1 MQKILFISDMSPSK
15 NFTGGIM
22 NAQLIRFLLEEKNN
36 IDITYYCIEDK
47 YIKPDHDYTAIDDV
61 NFIYK
66 EKPAE
71 TICKENEQT
80 EFTYNYQKRKIIRDF
95 EKYLDRNK
103 FDKIMLVIQGE
114 ILTEIAYSVLKKGLP
129 YVVEVWDPIEWW
141 TKEHLFSEKREKKVI
156 YKYNEVLKHA
166 TKCITVSK
174 AMSEYYKKTLGI
186 DCVEVMPPLKRKVIE
201 KIRKDKNKFVIALSG
216 QVYAEEEL
224 KKLFQAL
231 DLLNWKLNNKKVYFE
246 YYGGETKW
254 DNFIAK
260 DSKYKDRVI
269 IHGFINQNELLVKLN
284 QVDLLYCPY
293 FFSDNEI
300 LKKVATLSFPSKLI
314 TYLSLPVVTLVH
326 GPEYANP
333 VKFVKSNKCAYA
345 IISNNPEQIAK
356 ELEKI
361 ATSNNDKIIE
371 NAHKT
376 FDKNFSYE
384 VVKKNLFKALDIKY
398 DPKKKLRILEVN
410 NIDLQGRRFNG
421 YDLLDVIDNE
431 TPHRAHQIIT
441 YKSSDDNRV
450 KKFYSNQQQLNLEWQ
465 TLSEEANE
473 LSVHSQLS
481 ITSNILKNNEFYTNA
496 DVVHY
501 HLIHNTKLNFHDLI
515 EMAAS
520 RPTILTFHDL
530 WNFTGRCVHPHSCEK
545 WKTGCENCQ
554 YLDTLFPF
562 KEDNC
567 HSLWELKKK
576 VYKNMDI
583 DIVVST
589 PFMMDL
595 VKTSPLTSHFKH
607 VHYIPFGVDLDY
619 FNEKISKEKA
629 REKLGLPQDEVVLFF
644 RAQAAMKGTEYIVE
658 AMKMLNIDKK
668 ITLLSCSETGLLDSL
683 KDKYNVVDL
692 GVIQNEELL
701 LAYRACDFFLM
712 PSKAESFGLMA
723 IEAMACGKTV
733 VVFNNTALPSVTH
746 APECGVLVE
755 DRNSKELCKAIKNL
769 IENPEEL
776 ERRNKLSR
784 KIAEENYDVHVYN
797 DKIKKLYEEVYTRQ
811 KDNIIKPNEIKIDYD
826 NINSKAIIYHLN
838 KIYKN
843 IFETDDNF
851 YNLSKKDTKEL
862 KDYKIDYSDDNVQ
875 AIISKFNDK
884 LYEKYLKL
892 EEEYRKTANLSKM
905 ELTFHLLRY
914 DRPRLI
920 QGIDRRLNK
929 IPVVYQI
936 YKLFYYLFR
945 PFYRLLRK
953 IKALLRKIKGKR

>member
-1 MQKILFISDMSPSK
+1 MQKVLFISDISPCK
-15 NFTGGIM
+15 NLTGGIM
-22 NAQLIRFLLEEKNN
+22 NAQLIRFLLEEKEKVEV
-36 IDITYYCIEDK
+36 TYYCIEDK
-47 YIKPDHDYTAIDDV
+47 NLNPNLDHTAIDDIT
-61 NFIYK
+61 FIYK
-66 EKPAE
+66 KKPSE
-71 TICKENEQT
+71 VIGKDNGQRKLR
-80 EFTYNYQKRKIIRDF
+80 YNIQKKKILRDF
-95 EKYLDRNK
+95 ERYLDKNK

-114 ILTEIAYSVLKKGLP
+114 ILTEVAYSVLKKGLP
-129 YVVEVWDPIEWW
+129 YVIELWDPIEWW
-141 TKEHLFSEKREKKVI
+141 TKEHFFSEKREKEVI
-156 YKYNEVLKHA
+156 SKYNEVLKNA

-174 AMSEYYKKTLGI
+174 AMSEYFKRELGI
-186 DCVEVMPPLKRKVIE
+186 NCIEVMPPLKRKNVE
-201 KIRKDKNKFVIALSG
+201 KLRKDKNKFTIVLSG
-216 QVYAEEEL
+216 QVYAKEEL
-224 KKLFQAL
+224 KNLFRAL
-231 DLLNWKLNNKKVYFE
+231 ELLSWKLNNKKVYFE
-246 YYGGETKW
+246 YYGGETCW
-254 DNFIAK
+254 NDFISE
-260 DSKYKDRVI
+260 DSKYRDRVI
-269 IHGFINQNELLVKLN
+269 VHGFIDQNELLVKLN
-284 QVDLLYCPY
+284 QADLLYCPY

-314 TYLSLPVVTLVH
+314 TYLSQPVATLVH

-345 IISNNPEQIAK
+345 ITSDNPEQIAK

-371 NAHKT
+371 NAYKT

-398 DPKKKLRILEVN
+398 DSKKKLRILEVN
-410 NIDLQGRRFNG
+410 NLDLQGRRFNG

-431 TPHRAHQIIT
+431 TPHRAHQIII
-441 YKSSDDNRV
+441 YKESKDGRV
-450 KKFYSNQQQLNLEWQ
+450 KKFYNNQAELNLEWQ
-465 TLSEEANE
+465 MLSEEAEE

-481 ITSNILKNNEFYTNA
+481 VTSKILKNNEFYTNA

-501 HLIHNTKLNFHDLI
+501 HLIHNTKLNLHDMI
-515 EMAAS
+515 EMSAS
-520 RPTILTFHDL
+520 RPTVLTFHDT
-530 WNFTGRCVHPHSCEK
+530 WNFTGRCVYPHSCEK

-554 YLDTLFPF
+554 YLDTLFPL

-576 VYKNMDI
+576 VYKNIDI

-589 PFMMDL
+589 PFMMNMI
-595 VKTSPLTSHFKH
+595 KTSPLTSHFKH
-607 VHYIPFGVDLDY
+607 IHYIPFGVDLDY
-619 FNEKISKEKA
+619 FNEKISKEEA
-629 REKLGLPQDEVVLFF
+629 RKKLGLPQDEVVIFF

-668 ITLLSCSETGLLDSL
+668 ITLLSCSEKGLLNSL
-683 KDKYNVVDL
+683 KDKYSVVDL
-692 GVIQNEELL
+692 GIIQNEELL

-755 DRNSKELCKAIKNL
+755 DRNSEELCKAIKNL

-776 ERRNKLSR
+776 ERRSKLSR

-797 DKIKKLYEEVYTRQ
+797 DKIKKLYEEVYNRQ
-811 KDNIIKPNEIKIDYD
+811 KDKIIKVNEINIDYD
-826 NINSKAIIYHLN
+826 DINSKAIIYHLN
-838 KIYKN
+838 IIYKR
-843 IFETDDNF
+843 IFGTKEKF
-851 YNLSKKDTKEL
+851 HNLSQEDAKKL
-862 KDYKIDYSDDNVQ
+862 KNYKIDYSNDNVQ
-875 AIISKFNDK
+875 GIISLFNDK
-884 LYEKYLKL
+884 LYERYLKL
-892 EEEYRKTANLSKM
+892 EAEYQKTAKWSKIK
-905 ELTFHLLRY
+905 LALYFLKY
-914 DRPRLI
+914 DRPRLV
-920 QGIDRRLNK
+920 QAIDRRLNK

-953 IKALLRKIKGKR
+953 IKALLRKTKGKR